1 MAASRVSETQFA
13 AWIMVTAALVT
24 VGVVD
29 SMAAEEA
36 KYEVISAD
44 GKFEIREYAT
54 HIVAET
60 FVDGD
65 LEDAGGKA
73 FNKLFD
79 YISGGNR
86 SRDKVAMTASVS
98 QQPSGEKIA
107 MTAPV
112 GQQRA
117 AQRWSVSFTM
127 PGSYSM
133 ATLPEPEDP
142 EVRLREVPAQRIAAI
157 RYSGFWSEKNYQR
170 HRVKLESWIQTMG
183 MIVVGDPRWARYN
196 PPFTPWFMRRN
207 EILIPVDATTGVRE
221 ERGENS

>member
-1 MAASRVSETQFA
+1 
-13 AWIMVTAALVT
+13 MVIAALVT

-86 SRDKVAMTASVS
+86 SRDKVAMTAPVS

-117 AQRWSVSFTM
+117 AQRWAVSFTM
-127 PGSYSM
+127 PDSYTM

-142 EVRLREVPAQRIAAI
+142 EVRLREVPAQRMAAI
-157 RYSGFWSEKNYQR
+157 QYSGFWSEKNYQR
-170 HRVKLESWIQTMG
+170 HRVKLESWIQKMG

-207 EILIPVDATTGVRE
+207 EILIPVDVTTGARE
-221 ERGENS
+221 EGGENS